1 MRLGGDV
8 GMNFT
13 SGGGGGGGGTRT
25 MMLAEY
31 VIGAYNYTSQACL

>member
-13 SGGGGGGGGTRT
+13 SGGGGGGGTRT
-25 MMLAEY
+25 TMLADY
-31 VIGAYNYTSQACL
+31 VIGAYYTSQACL